1 MKKKILFILS
11 LGVLLSIGSVTSCS
25 SNTPNDENNNK
36 EPSGGD
42 EKPNPTPD
50 PEPEPDPKPEPD
62 PTPDPEPDPEP
73 EPETPLSVLEKA
85 LKKDYSNLTAN
96 VYMQYENGEMS
107 ESFQEYYFD
116 NYVFTYSSD
125 MAESYGYENAFLE
138 YYVEKENDIFESYLY
153 FEKEAGNPNSKG
165 GWLQEGYH
173 NADLSIWNAYLYLP
187 FLLNGFNADT
197 LSYSEGLYYINDSKV
212 VETLNRTAFGFAWYN
227 EVIDVSFLI
236 NEAGYINKIIALCD
250 ENFEDPKNY
259 IIIDLYNFNE
269 TAAPTG
275 ISKHDAPN
283 ETNKIRY
290 YEYKGYEKD
299 YEKAYYKSIDLKI
312 TENQEYEKD
321 AASNPVINLDD
332 RIELEL
338 VLDPTEFKEYQ
349 IVDEKNRQVTW
360 HYDETMIE
368 LEAAYTSGHKIVH
381 AMKSGET
388 EIYATVE
395 GENGTLESSHIK
407 IIINE
412 KSQIDSTGALYDLQV
427 INIDSENHTARALNK
442 TEESLDDYSISVGS
456 GAKLVN
462 GKYSD
467 IFTESR
473 NYLTIDPAASDVINS
488 NYKPGIKFNF
498 SEHEVNSLE
507 FEYGLFYENH
517 FGNLSNISSFT
528 IVARNSKTKG
538 EEIIDITD
546 KVKNSLS
553 KDFSKIMKVEFPSAD
568 EIEFKIS
575 ATTIGKSIQITLDR
589 FVFKK

>member
-1 MKKKILFILS
+1 M
-11 LGVLLSIGSVTSCS
+11 
-25 SNTPNDENNNK
+25 
-36 EPSGGD
+36 
-42 EKPNPTPD
+42 
-50 PEPEPDPKPEPD
+50 
-62 PTPDPEPDPEP
+62 
-73 EPETPLSVLEKA
+73 
-85 LKKDYSNLTAN
+85 
-96 VYMQYENGEMS
+96 
-107 ESFQEYYFD
+107 
-116 NYVFTYSSD
+116 
-125 MAESYGYENAFLE
+125 
-138 YYVEKENDIFESYLY
+138 
-153 FEKEAGNPNSKG
+153 
-165 GWLQEGYH
+165 
-173 NADLSIWNAYLYLP
+173 
-187 FLLNGFNADT
+187 
-197 LSYSEGLYYINDSKV
+197 
-212 VETLNRTAFGFAWYN
+212 
-227 EVIDVSFLI
+227 
-236 NEAGYINKIIALCD
+236 
-250 ENFEDPKNY
+250 
-259 IIIDLYNFNE
+259 
-269 TAAPTG
+269 
-275 ISKHDAPN
+275 
-283 ETNKIRY
+283 
-290 YEYKGYEKD
+290 
-299 YEKAYYKSIDLKI
+299 
-312 TENQEYEKD
+312 
-321 AASNPVINLDD
+321 
-332 RIELEL
+332 
-338 VLDPTEFKEYQ
+338 DPTEFKEYQ

-381 AMKSGET
+381 AMKPGET

-427 INIDSENHTARALNK
+427 INIDSEKHTARALNK

-528 IVARNSKTKG
+528 IIARNSKTKG

-568 EIEFKIS
+568 EIHCS
-575 ATTIGKSIQITLDR
+575 KSHAAFFHSENSCL
-589 FVFKK
+589 